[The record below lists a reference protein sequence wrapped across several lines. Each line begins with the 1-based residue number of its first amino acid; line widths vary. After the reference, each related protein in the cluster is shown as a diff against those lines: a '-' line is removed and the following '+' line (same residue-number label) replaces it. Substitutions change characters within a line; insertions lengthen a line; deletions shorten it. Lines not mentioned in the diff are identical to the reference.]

1 MQRVLIAVVLILTA
15 GLATWFWQ
23 QQSDPVLPV
32 TIKPKP
38 VTPAEPA
45 LSPIQKAAPV
55 LDLKGEPIAPQD
67 QAKAIAHIETITPPE
82 KTPIN
87 VGKAQHF
94 VTADQLLELPIKQI
108 QTDAALE
115 ALAEAERADTT
126 AVESVLQT
134 LAPSVTGTAT
144 ATTNQPAS
152 PPPLPGQPALT
163 TKPDTEQPPQDTGNT
178 ITINIPGTMDEPE
191 STSAI
196 VTTTATPAPVA
207 AVASAVSDVGL
218 TVKPLNNTPQSI
230 SAQPLL
236 VESSA
241 ILPREGSQIKLK
253 ELLDHPENSHKQIY
267 YLHAVRQNDD
277 QGLWGIIQA
286 ALVDAFARGLV
297 LPGAQ
302 GQAQADIPDDADER
316 LQDLRSSFLGHI
328 LQRKV
333 QETYIYNYAKG
344 NLGQN
349 PDLIQPGQQ
358 LIIVTFT
365 EEELIQI
372 YQFFANP

>member
-144 ATTNQPAS
+144 ATTNNNHNNQPSSVSQTINRQTAATCNLQPATCNQGRRGES
-152 PPPLPGQPALT
+152 KEERRQEDRQTDRQQHSLTHPPT
-163 TKPDTEQPPQDTGNT
+163 HPP
-178 ITINIPGTMDEPE
+178 INPFMVFIQT
-191 STSAI
+191 
-196 VTTTATPAPVA
+196 
-207 AVASAVSDVGL
+207 
-218 TVKPLNNTPQSI
+218 
-230 SAQPLL
+230 LL
-236 VESSA
+236 VS
-241 ILPREGSQIKLK
+241 
-253 ELLDHPENSHKQIY
+253 
-267 YLHAVRQNDD
+267 
-277 QGLWGIIQA
+277 
-286 ALVDAFARGLV
+286 
-297 LPGAQ
+297 
-302 GQAQADIPDDADER
+302 
-316 LQDLRSSFLGHI
+316 
-328 LQRKV
+328 
-333 QETYIYNYAKG
+333 
-344 NLGQN
+344 
-349 PDLIQPGQQ
+349 
-358 LIIVTFT
+358 
-365 EEELIQI
+365 
-372 YQFFANP
+372 